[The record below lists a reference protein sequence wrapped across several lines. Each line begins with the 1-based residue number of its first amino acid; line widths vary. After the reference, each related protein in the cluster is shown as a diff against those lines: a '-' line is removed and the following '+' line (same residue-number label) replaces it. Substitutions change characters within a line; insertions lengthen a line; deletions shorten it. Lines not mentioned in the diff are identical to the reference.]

1 MSWLFRNRE
10 LVLGLLGE
18 HIYLALIPVALGL
31 LLALPLGW
39 AAHRLSRAR
48 FALLS
53 VASILYTIP
62 SLALFVAMPAILGTQ
77 ILSPLNVIVALT
89 IYTLS
94 LLVRS
99 LVDALDSVPQ
109 QVLLAANA
117 MGYRPLRRFV
127 GVELP
132 LAVPVLVAG
141 LRVASV
147 SNISLVTV
155 GALIGRG
162 GLGDLFTTG
171 FQRNFLTPIVV
182 GVVATLLLA
191 LAVDAALVLL
201 GRVATPWT
209 RAAAGASA

>member
-1 MSWLFRNRE
+1 VNWLSRNRD

-18 HIYLALIPVALGL
+18 HVYLALIPVALGL

-39 AAHRLSRAR
+39 AAHRLARAR
-48 FALLS
+48 FLLLS

-77 ILSPLNVIVALT
+77 ILSPLNVIAALT
-89 IYTLS
+89 IYTVA

-109 QVLLAANA
+109 QVLLAADA

-171 FQRNFLTPIVV
+171 FQRDFLTPIVV

-191 LAVDAALVLL
+191 LVVDAALTGL
-201 GRVATPWT
+201 GRAVTPWA